1 MNIAEL
7 LKLKQGD
14 LIRLRGVIRYYKK
27 GRGSVIARIDDEPER
42 FCTVIKVSA
51 NSYRDINAQT
61 EILSIMSNANCE
73 FFLNNEVVSILV
85 NPNFVD
91 LIESN

>member
-27 GRGSVIARIDDEPER
+27 GRGSVIARIDNETER
-42 FCTVIKVSA
+42 FCTVIKVSLH
-51 NSYRDINAQT
+51 SYRDVTAQT
-61 EILSIMSNANCE
+61 ALLSGTRNANCE
-73 FFLNNEVVSILV
+73 FILNNEVVSMLV
-85 NPNFVD
+85 NPSFVD